1 MMATFLIDYARLLI
15 KRFPVEAKE
24 LSALHEKM
32 VQKDELQKGQWRY
45 RNLQKITIRQ
55 KSNKRTEFPIHKQ
68 LLCRTLDLLESNEN
82 RLPMLSTPT
91 HTPAFIDPIV
101 LIKRLGQ
108 YQQANAEPDDMDM
121 QIALSRMALNDYP
134 SQDLPTVLQELEGEY
149 QNLFSFLMG
158 AKDAVPQA
166 PFAHPSW
173 WMTAGLIKSPE
184 TVYTEFKDFSYSKS
198 SREFLTGN
206 FSWWTFQTPHSYTDY
221 HNKVVNWT
229 SSTLSFNV
237 PEGENIHIVNKGKY
251 DERVN
256 YHSYDPHP
264 LLVEMYSQIERYD
277 DIQNDLPR
285 LVWLA
290 PNTPEPL
297 FVWCIRCA
305 IYDPM
310 LNEVREV
317 GITQATIEAL
327 HQLRHEWHETSY
339 LLEASCM
346 LVADKTS
353 RSYAAGIWTDRVNTG
368 CIDSA
373 RIGRILGS
381 HQRTGWGPL
390 KRLTDLIQ
398 QQMINVSPLHNR
410 ELELLLTSLIA
421 ELPEQPVKELK
432 KLLEIYSELLS
443 VNNSRVTDER
453 ILQLLEIWKNTANLK
468 KVIVSINR

>member
-1 MMATFLIDYARLLI
+1 
-15 KRFPVEAKE
+15 
-24 LSALHEKM
+24 
-32 VQKDELQKGQWRY
+32 
-45 RNLQKITIRQ
+45 
-55 KSNKRTEFPIHKQ
+55 
-68 LLCRTLDLLESNEN
+68 
-82 RLPMLSTPT
+82 
-91 HTPAFIDPIV
+91 
-101 LIKRLGQ
+101 
-108 YQQANAEPDDMDM
+108 
-121 QIALSRMALNDYP
+121 
-134 SQDLPTVLQELEGEY
+134 
-149 QNLFSFLMG
+149 
-158 AKDAVPQA
+158 
-166 PFAHPSW
+166 
-173 WMTAGLIKSPE
+173 
-184 TVYTEFKDFSYSKS
+184 
-198 SREFLTGN
+198 
-206 FSWWTFQTPHSYTDY
+206 
-221 HNKVVNWT
+221 
-229 SSTLSFNV
+229 
-237 PEGENIHIVNKGKY
+237 
-251 DERVN
+251 
-256 YHSYDPHP
+256 
-264 LLVEMYSQIERYD
+264 MYSQIERYD

-353 RSYAAGIWTDRVNTG
+353 RSYAAGIWTDRVSTG

-410 ELELLLTSLIA
+410 ELEYATYITDCRTSG
-421 ELPEQPVKELK
+421 
-432 KLLEIYSELLS
+432 
-443 VNNSRVTDER
+443 
-453 ILQLLEIWKNTANLK
+453 TACQGTEEAAGNIFGTA
-468 KVIVSINR
+468 VCQ

>member
-1 MMATFLIDYARLLI
+1 M
-15 KRFPVEAKE
+15 
-24 LSALHEKM
+24 
-32 VQKDELQKGQWRY
+32 
-45 RNLQKITIRQ
+45 
-55 KSNKRTEFPIHKQ
+55 
-68 LLCRTLDLLESNEN
+68 
-82 RLPMLSTPT
+82 
-91 HTPAFIDPIV
+91 
-101 LIKRLGQ
+101 
-108 YQQANAEPDDMDM
+108 
-121 QIALSRMALNDYP
+121 
-134 SQDLPTVLQELEGEY
+134 
-149 QNLFSFLMG
+149 
-158 AKDAVPQA
+158 
-166 PFAHPSW
+166 
-173 WMTAGLIKSPE
+173 
-184 TVYTEFKDFSYSKS
+184 
-198 SREFLTGN
+198 
-206 FSWWTFQTPHSYTDY
+206 
-221 HNKVVNWT
+221 VNWT

-251 DERVN
+251 DERVS

-353 RSYAAGIWTDRVNTG
+353 RSYAAGIWTDRVSTG